1 MMKGLKRKEQK
12 WCYKSLLQGSILA
25 SQFAVFAALG
35 IVISV
40 VVSNTFTT
48 TSHIYG
54 TTSSIR
60 ADRIQSVKTRTEPML
75 HDLLVTIVDEFDK
88 LNITHW
94 LMPGTQLLPS
104 KLTRAGSIAAGNLSP
119 WQEGIDLGVMS
130 KDQMQVLLAQS
141 RIQSYGITTVESYF
155 GMRFFSIYGK
165 NDDRYDFRTPFVDVF
180 FFDTDDDY
188 IVNPCCDCGPVQISA
203 CTKKTCGCL
212 LCASK
217 ASDIFP
223 IVPVR
228 IAGCR
233 RSIAA
238 PNNIKLVFLSQHNKD
253 VHPSLL
259 MSPRSEFT

>member
-1 MMKGLKRKEQK
+1 MMKSPKRKKQDWSGK
-12 WCYKSLLQGSILA
+12 TLLKDSTVV

-35 IVISV
+35 LVLSFTL
-40 VVSNTFTT
+40 SNVFST
-48 TSHIYG
+48 TSQNYG
-54 TTSSIR
+54 TTRNIR
-60 ADRIQSVKTRTEPML
+60 ANRIRSVKTRAEPML
-75 HDLLVTIVDEFDK
+75 HDLLAIIVDEFDK

-94 LMPGTQLLPS
+94 LMPGTQLLPL
-104 KLTRAGSIAAGNLSP
+104 KPIRTGSMASGKLSP

-165 NDDRYDFRTPFVDVF
+165 GDDRYDFRTPFVDVF

-223 IVPVR
+223 IIPVH
-228 IAGCR
+228 IDECR

-238 PNNIKLVFLSQHNKD
+238 PNNINLVFLSQHNKD
-253 VHPSLL
+253 VHPSLF
-259 MSPRSEFT
+259 MSAISEFT

>member
-1 MMKGLKRKEQK
+1 MMTSLKRKQRK
-12 WCYKSLLQGSILA
+12 WCFESLLQDSIVA
-25 SQFAVFAALG
+25 SQFAVFFALG

-40 VVSNTFTT
+40 TVSNIFST
-48 TSHIYG
+48 TSEIYG

-60 ADRIQSVKTRTEPML
+60 ADRIRSSKTRTEPML

-104 KLTRAGSIAAGNLSP
+104 KPIRTGLMASGKLSP

-130 KDQMQVLLAQS
+130 KDQIQVLLAQS

-165 NDDRYDFRTPFVDVF
+165 YDDRYDFRTPFVDVF

-217 ASDIFP
+217 ARDIFP
-223 IVPVR
+223 IVPIR
-228 IAGCR
+228 IAGCQ

-238 PNNIKLVFLSQHNKD
+238 PNNIELVFLSQHNKD
-253 VHPSLL
+253 VHPSLF
-259 MSPRSEFT
+259 MPARSEFT